1 MIKESVE
8 LVDEYEV
15 VKGLIGAF
23 IVRDKATG
31 LYLYNVVE
39 PMLSDNASR
48 VLARTRELL
57 RVSSALP
64 EGSNSVEGYLKSLV
78 DETMGRLRIK
88 LSDEELRGGVMYY
101 LMRDTVG
108 YGRID
113 PLIRMIILRMLIL
126 MARIS
131 LFTCGTVSMNT

>member
-1 MIKESVE
+1 M
-8 LVDEYEV
+8 VDEYEV